1 MICCVITDVA
11 VEGNNKKINKVNTRN
26 VHPPHQFVV
35 DGRTDKAMYGLVDAV
50 APNGVLNSKID
61 ALKGSVTFV
70 VQNV

>member
-1 MICCVITDVA
+1 M
-11 VEGNNKKINKVNTRN
+11 NTRN